1 MLANAGGIGGG
12 ALMLPIITLLL
23 FFHQNQ
29 AGAISNAMVFV
40 SSVTRFLCTCKQS
53 HPRKNRTL
61 VDYSIVTVMMPM
73 GLLGT
78 LVGVYLNVTLPEG
91 V

>member
-12 ALMLPIITLLL
+12 ALMLPVITLLL

-29 AGAISNAMVFV
+29 AGAISNALVFV
-40 SSVTRFLCTCKQS
+40 STITRFICTCKQT

-61 VDYSIVTVMMPM
+61 IEYSVVTVLMPM

-78 LVGVYLNVTLPEG
+78 LVGVYLNVTLP
-91 V
+91 